1 MLVPDGGGSL
11 IKLNNGK
18 VKEEQYVRRIY
29 GTDPNNNSG
38 DRGQVAEQAR
48 MPVFGMKSGDRGW
61 FAVIEEGDAIASV
74 SADIGGKQNS
84 YNHVFSALPCAARIC
99 WSFTPAKTVQEIQPL
114 NDKLYSGNL
123 AVRYSFLSGD
133 EASYSGM
140 ARLYQQTLVEDNQ
153 LTPLEENEG
162 SRSIWICWARG

>member
-1 MLVPDGGGSL
+1 
-11 IKLNNGK
+11 
-18 VKEEQYVRRIY
+18 
-29 GTDPNNNSG
+29 
-38 DRGQVAEQAR
+38 

-84 YNHVFSALPCAARIC
+84 YNHVFS
-99 WSFTPAKTVQEIQPL
+99 SFAVRGEDMLELYTGSTVQEIQLL

-162 SRSIWICWARG
+162 ILFYLDMLGSVDKRRSFWAYLMMPSSR